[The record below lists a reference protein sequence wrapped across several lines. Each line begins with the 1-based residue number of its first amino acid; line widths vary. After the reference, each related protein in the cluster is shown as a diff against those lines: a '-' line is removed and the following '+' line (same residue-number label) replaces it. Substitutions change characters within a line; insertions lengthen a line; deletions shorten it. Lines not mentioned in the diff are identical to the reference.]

1 MAYTGVDFYN
11 DLQIRT
17 NQGSAAAFLS
27 TDRANYFAKQAII
40 SLVQDNYRSITEQS
54 SVDEISPLIQTNKT
68 FVPYNGKVLLKPLE
82 IVNIEYRTVGDDN
95 FILITFNRPHNFDF
109 TTYPTGIPIAI
120 YDVVG
125 TGDFLAL
132 NNTAIT
138 ITEDDIDDNP
148 NSVKYFIADPT
159 SATYTSGG
167 IVVPDNITIPP
178 IDANALG
185 GNWVYD
191 YYNYL
196 SCKLEYT
203 ENLGLDILGV
213 DNKFGQF
220 VITIGANNNIRTG
233 EYLDF
238 TSFGGLTIGKKYV
251 KKIAYNKI
259 KLYNDEKL
267 KTKYVNANT
276 YTSGGVITR
285 TSKLR
290 TAFPYPSDLK
300 NDVYP
305 PTPRYPLFETN
316 ENRLAIYPN
325 EGITQTKYVLDYIKR
340 FYEIDVTDNVTDIYY
355 YYNALFC
362 TKILER
368 SAQLFY
374 AMVSSG
380 EDIQIENVIGGNL

>member
-82 IVNIEYRTVGDDN
+82 IVNIEEGVLNTS
-95 FILITFNRPHNFDF
+95 FIVTFNRPHNFDF
-109 TTYPTGIPIAI
+109 VATPNIPIAI
-120 YDVVG
+120 FGIVG
-125 TGDFLAL
+125 TGNLAAL
-132 NNTAIT
+132 NDDPWVASEDT
-138 ITEDDIDDNP
+138 INNNP
-148 NSVKYFIADPT
+148 NSILVAVPST
-159 SATYTSGG
+159 TGTYVSGG
-167 IVVPDNITIPP
+167 IVTPDTLTIPS
-178 IDANALG
+178 IIGAE
-185 GNWVYD
+185 NWVYD

-213 DNKFGQF
+213 DNKLGQF

-267 KTKYVNANT
+267 KTQYVNANT

-285 TSKLR
+285 TSNLR

-316 ENRLAIYPN
+316 ENRLAIYPTQ
-325 EGITQTKYVLDYIKR
+325 GITQTKYVLDYIKR
-340 FYEIDVTDNVTDIYY
+340 FYEIDVTNNVTDIYY

>member
-82 IVNIEYRTVGDDN
+82 IVNIEVGVTN
-95 FILITFNRPHNFDF
+95 TSFIITFNRPHNFDF
-109 TTYPTGIPIAI
+109 VTYPTGVPIAI

-125 TGDFLAL
+125 TSIISGL
-132 NNTAIT
+132 NNTAWVVKEDT
-138 ITEDDIDDNP
+138 INNNP
-148 NSVKYFIADPT
+148 NAVILEIPSTAGV
-159 SATYTSGG
+159 YTSGG
-167 IVVPDNITIPP
+167 IAVPDNITIPP
-178 IDANALG
+178 IDVNALG

>member
-82 IVNIEYRTVGDDN
+82 IVNIEVGVTN
-95 FILITFNRPHNFDF
+95 TSFIITFNRPHNFDF
-109 TTYPTGIPIAI
+109 VTYPTGVPIAI

-125 TGDFLAL
+125 TSIISGL
-132 NNTAIT
+132 NNTAWVVKEDT
-138 ITEDDIDDNP
+138 INNNP
-148 NSVKYFIADPT
+148 NAVILEIPSTAGV
-159 SATYTSGG
+159 YTSGG

>member
-27 TDRANYFAKQAII
+27 TDRANYFAKQAIV
-40 SLVQDNYRSITEQS
+40 SLVQENYRSITEQT

-68 FVPYNGKVLLKPLE
+68 FVPNNGQVLLKPLD
-82 IVNIEYRTVGDDN
+82 IINIEVGVVN
-95 FILITFNRPHNFDF
+95 TSFIVTFNRPHNFDF
-109 TTYPTGIPIAI
+109 AANPNIPIAI
-120 YDVVG
+120 FGIVG
-125 TGDFLAL
+125 TGVLESL
-132 NNTAIT
+132 NDDSWTAN
-138 ITEDDIDDNP
+138 EDTLTNNP
-148 NSVKYFIADPT
+148 NSILVPIP
-159 SATYTSGG
+159 ATTGTYVSGG
-167 IVVPDNITIPP
+167 IVTPDTINPINIG
-178 IDANALG
+178 AE
-185 GNWVYD
+185 NWVYD

-213 DNKFGQF
+213 DNKLGQF
-220 VITIGANNNIRTG
+220 VMTIGTNNNIRTG
-233 EYLDF
+233 EYLNF
-238 TSFGGLTIGKKYV
+238 TGFGGLTIGNKYV

-267 KTKYVNANT
+267 KTPYVNANT

-285 TSKLR
+285 TSTLR
-290 TAFPYPSDLK
+290 SALPYPSDFK
-300 NDVYP
+300 NDVYQ

-316 ENRLAIYPN
+316 ENRLKIYPN
-325 EGITQTKYVLDYIKR
+325 EGITQTKYVLDYIKQ
-340 FYEIDVTDNVTDIYY
+340 FYEIDVENNTTDLHY

-362 TKILER
+362 TKIIER
-368 SAQLFY
+368 SAQMFF

-380 EDIQIENVIGGNL
+380 EDIQIGNVIGGNL

>member
-68 FVPYNGKVLLKPLE
+68 FVPLQNQLLLKPLS
-82 IVNIEYRTVGDDN
+82 VVSGVAVYDVGD
-95 FILITFNRPHNFDF
+95 FLTTLTITFNRPHLISVGGQAALMTPNGL
-109 TTYPTGIPIAI
+109 T
-120 YDVVG
+120 G
-125 TGDFLAL
+125 TGNVSYWQSLVGEAY
-132 NNTAIT
+132 TAVDEYTLEIIRFGDETAT
-138 ITEDDIDDNP
+138 ITGGEYYVIGTNDAI
-148 NSVKYFIADPT
+148 
-159 SATYTSGG
+159 SANY
-167 IVVPDNITIPP
+167 N
-178 IDANALG
+178 
-185 GNWVYD
+185 VYD

-213 DNKFGQF
+213 DNKLGQF

-267 KTKYVNANT
+267 KTQYVNANT

-285 TSKLR
+285 TSNLR

-340 FYEIDVTDNVTDIYY
+340 FYEIDVTNNVTDIYY

-380 EDIQIENVIGGNL
+380 EDIQIENVIGGNLWSKTR